1 MTRKLPRPRADP
13 ASGPAPSEPYSEART
28 TETEI
33 VVAPPSSLPNR
44 PVLTLLSGV
53 NAGQIFSIER
63 SVTVMGRAR
72 DAWVRLDDVGI
83 SRHHACIR
91 RTGAGTFVIEDTG
104 STNGVYVNGARI
116 ATAKLTPGDHVQ
128 VGSDVLLRFGLV
140 DAAEEA
146 LSRQLFEASTRDALT
161 GAFNRKYF
169 MGRLTSEV
177 AYAARHDT
185 RLALLLFDLDHFKK
199 VNDVHGHIV
208 GDTVL
213 RHVGV
218 LVSRLLRAEDV
229 FARYGGEEFTV
240 LVRGI
245 SSENVLRLANRI
257 RKTVADGRLPGDL
270 AGLRVTVSI
279 GMALLDSPDR
289 SALDLIQVADTRMYA
304 AKERGRNCVVST

>member
-1 MTRKLPRPRADP
+1 V
-13 ASGPAPSEPYSEART
+13 SVEPYSEART
-28 TETEI
+28 TETEV
-33 VVAPPSSLPNR
+33 VVAPPSSFPNR

-63 SVTVMGRAR
+63 SVTVIGRAR

-83 SRHHACIR
+83 SRRHACIR
-91 RTGAGTFVIEDTG
+91 RKGPATFVIEDTG
-104 STNGVYVNGARI
+104 STNGVYVNGERI
-116 ATAKLTPGDHVQ
+116 ETATLTPGDQVQ
-128 VGSDVLLRFGLV
+128 VGSEVILRFGLV
-140 DAAEEA
+140 DGAEEA

-177 AYAARHDT
+177 AYAQRHDT

-213 RHVGV
+213 RHVGT
-218 LVSRLLRAEDV
+218 LVARLLRAEDV
-229 FARYGGEEFTV
+229 FSRYGGEEFTV

-245 SSENVLRLANRI
+245 GSENVLRLAHRI
-257 RKTVADGRLPGDL
+257 RKTVADGKLPREL
-270 AGLRVTVSI
+270 AALKVTVSI
-279 GMALLDSPDR
+279 GMAFLDKPNETGVGLL
-289 SALDLIQVADTRMYA
+289 QTADARMYV
-304 AKERGRNCVVST
+304 AKERGRNCVVSE